1 MRTSAAIGTTSML
14 DQSSFLLPR
23 RERSAMNHAVMRL

>member
-1 MRTSAAIGTTSML
+1 MRRSAAIGTTGML
-14 DQSSFLLPR
+14 DHSSFLLPR